1 MKDYI
6 LDFTKVR
13 GKHIVLFGISL
24 LILPFTLGV
33 FLNIPLGK
41 YTIGS
46 EDSWISFNGSYIG
59 GIIGGITGGIVAFYI
74 AKLQIDEMRR
84 EQNRIYNDN
93 YKKTYLKIE
102 NYFDITEPMLNGQ
115 GSLVNKMQAHRDSES
130 NASDAKNANDRNIY
144 MRAAGSS
151 LEDIKKIDEEI
162 KQFKRVLEDTPSE
175 YIPIEI
181 YKDFIQLIWT
191 LEKLHTDIQ
200 EFLNNDYIYLV
211 PHSYNPDNFD
221 QNLNANNAVIQHRII
236 ERNSNLFSEYWKLQ
250 EKIKSYYLVESE
262 LIVGDSLDIMINRNP
277 MRKF

>member
-1 MKDYI
+1 MKEHI
-6 LDFTKVR
+6 IDFTKVR
-13 GKHIVLFGISL
+13 RKHIVLFGIIL
-24 LILPFTLGV
+24 LLLPFILGV

-102 NYFDITEPMLNGQ
+102 NYFEKTEPMLNGQ
-115 GSLVNKMQAHRDSES
+115 ESLVNKMLKHTDSES
-130 NASDAKNANDRNIY
+130 NARDAKNSYERNIC
-144 MRAAGSS
+144 MRVAEQS

-162 KQFKRVLEDTPSE
+162 KQFKRVLENIPSE
-175 YIPIEI
+175 YVPIKI
-181 YKDFIQLIWT
+181 YKDFIKLIWT
-191 LEKLHTDIQ
+191 LDELHTDIQ
-200 EFLNNDYIYLV
+200 EFLNNDFIYLV

-221 QNLNANNAVIQHRII
+221 TNLNANNAVIQHRVI
-236 ERNSNLFSEYWKLQ
+236 ERNPDLFSEYWKLQ
-250 EKIKSYYLVESE
+250 EKIKNYYLVESQ
-262 LIVGDSLDIMINRNP
+262 LIAND
-277 MRKF
+277 F

>member
-1 MKDYI
+1 MKEHL

-13 GKHIVLFGISL
+13 RKHIVLFGILL
-24 LILPFTLGV
+24 LILPFILGV

-115 GSLVNKMQAHRDSES
+115 GSLVNKMHAHRDSES
-130 NASDAKNANDRNIY
+130 NASHAKNANDRNIY
-144 MRAAGSS
+144 MRAAESS
-151 LEDIKKIDEEI
+151 LDDIKKIDEEI

-181 YKDFIQLIWT
+181 YKDFIKLIWT

-236 ERNSNLFSEYWKLQ
+236 ERNSNLFSEYWELQ
-250 EKIKSYYLVESE
+250 EKIKSYYLVESQ
-262 LIVGDSLDIMINRNP
+262 LIVSDS
-277 MRKF
+277 